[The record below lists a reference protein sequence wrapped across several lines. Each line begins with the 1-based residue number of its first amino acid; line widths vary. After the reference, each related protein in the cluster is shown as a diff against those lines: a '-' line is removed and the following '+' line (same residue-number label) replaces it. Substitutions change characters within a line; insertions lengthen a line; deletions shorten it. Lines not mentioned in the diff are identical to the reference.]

1 MKILIINQHSHNHGD
16 EAAGKA
22 LIRSLYEE
30 GFRDIA
36 VSYNLAKT
44 DPESMFHYKTVRQI
58 SSVIRDRG
66 SWRLAKWAMKYPHSI
81 YRFLPRY
88 RKDYWE
94 IRKADYVISAPGG
107 INMGLYRDYGYVWRL
122 SEAVRLGKKVAIYSP
137 SIGPF
142 DTQDF
147 FYNTSQNILRQ
158 VDFLS
163 LRDKKS
169 CDYADNLNVSYIASI
184 DTAFLESPDS
194 PLSEELQALLPEHYA
209 VLVPNQLYTWH
220 VRYKGT
226 TDATQI
232 DRFYEQLIDRFVQ
245 NGIRV
250 VLLPQLFGNT
260 NGSDEV
266 YFNTL
271 KKDNESVIV
280 VPAKYDSD
288 VQQKII
294 QNSSFV
300 VGARYHTIVFA
311 INNAVPFACLSYEH
325 KIENMLETLDL
336 QILNNRIDD
345 AFANPASSIEHIW
358 DLYVERERYT
368 KSVDNARSVAKRM
381 AVQTFDRLLE
391 CLHQAEN

>member
-1 MKILIINQHSHNHGD
+1 M
-16 EAAGKA
+16 
-22 LIRSLYEE
+22 
-30 GFRDIA
+30 
-36 VSYNLAKT
+36 
-44 DPESMFHYKTVRQI
+44 
-58 SSVIRDRG
+58 
-66 SWRLAKWAMKYPHSI
+66 
-81 YRFLPRY
+81 
-88 RKDYWE
+88 
-94 IRKADYVISAPGG
+94 
-107 INMGLYRDYGYVWRL
+107 
-122 SEAVRLGKKVAIYSP
+122 
-137 SIGPF
+137 
-142 DTQDF
+142 
-147 FYNTSQNILRQ
+147 RQ

-325 KIENMLETLDL
+325 KMENMLETLDL

>member
-147 FYNTSQNILRQ
+147 STIHHKTYC
-158 VDFLS
+158 
-163 LRDKKS
+163 DK
-169 CDYADNLNVSYIASI
+169 
-184 DTAFLESPDS
+184 
-194 PLSEELQALLPEHYA
+194 
-209 VLVPNQLYTWH
+209 
-220 VRYKGT
+220 
-226 TDATQI
+226 
-232 DRFYEQLIDRFVQ
+232 
-245 NGIRV
+245 
-250 VLLPQLFGNT
+250 
-260 NGSDEV
+260 
-266 YFNTL
+266 
-271 KKDNESVIV
+271 
-280 VPAKYDSD
+280 
-288 VQQKII
+288 
-294 QNSSFV
+294 
-300 VGARYHTIVFA
+300 
-311 INNAVPFACLSYEH
+311 
-325 KIENMLETLDL
+325 
-336 QILNNRIDD
+336 
-345 AFANPASSIEHIW
+345 
-358 DLYVERERYT
+358 
-368 KSVDNARSVAKRM
+368 
-381 AVQTFDRLLE
+381 
-391 CLHQAEN
+391 